1 MRKRSDPVDGQ
12 AHRRRAG
19 GRALAC
25 AAIVAIVV
33 ACSPAADSR
42 PTPATTSAS
51 ASPNGPT
58 AAGTAATAPGLGWR
72 ATGDGFETAPLAVP
86 LDEAT
91 PGSKQITIMLARRPA
106 ADPANRIGSLLL
118 LPGGPGSS
126 GIDWVKLG
134 YADLPALVRQRF
146 DVVSFDPRGMGL
158 STPLLDC
165 SVATGIDTADLVAGA
180 ALSDAM
186 SAIQREQAACE
197 TANPDLLPHVGTT
210 DVVGDV
216 ERIRQALGEE
226 QITLYGQSY
235 GTLTGELYAERY
247 PGHVRAL
254 LLDAPLDPAVDPE
267 QGAIDAAVATQD
279 MFDRFIASC
288 DADHSCALHGAG
300 GARRAYHELMARLG
314 QGPID
319 GVTLE
324 QVGFVVEMGLA
335 IDGGADIAKMLD
347 EVRRGDA
354 SSIRALTAGGGDPR
368 ADGYGLA
375 VYCLDW
381 PFRRPVTEDAILD
394 HTKRLRAVAPDFADA
409 DGTLVCGLW
418 PLPANRETAPLRVAA
433 TVPILIISSTG
444 DLFAPY
450 KHAVSLAKELASSV
464 LVTRDGFG
472 HTSVGQGNSC
482 VDDIAEAYLVRLQL
496 PPVSTTCR

>member
-1 MRKRSDPVDGQ
+1 
-12 AHRRRAG
+12 
-19 GRALAC
+19 
-25 AAIVAIVV
+25 
-33 ACSPAADSR
+33 
-42 PTPATTSAS
+42 
-51 ASPNGPT
+51 
-58 AAGTAATAPGLGWR
+58 
-72 ATGDGFETAPLAVP
+72 
-86 LDEAT
+86 
-91 PGSKQITIMLARRPA
+91 
-106 ADPANRIGSLLL
+106 
-118 LPGGPGSS
+118 
-126 GIDWVKLG
+126 
-134 YADLPALVRQRF
+134 
-146 DVVSFDPRGMGL
+146 
-158 STPLLDC
+158 
-165 SVATGIDTADLVAGA
+165 
-180 ALSDAM
+180 M

-197 TANPDLLPHVGTT
+197 TANPDLLPHVGTN

-267 QGAIDAAVATQD
+267 QGVIDAAVATQD

-288 DADHSCALHGAG
+288 DADPSCALHAAG
-300 GARRAYHELMARLG
+300 GAQRAYHELMARLG

-324 QVGFVVEMGLA
+324 QVGFVVSMGLA

-347 EVRRGDA
+347 GVRRGDA
-354 SSIRALTAGGGDPR
+354 SSIRNLTAGGGDPG

-375 VYCLDW
+375 VWCLDS
-381 PFRRPVTEDAILD
+381 PFRRPVTVDAVLD
-394 HTKRLRAVAPDFADA
+394 HTRRLRAVAPDFADA

-418 PLPANRETAPLRVAA
+418 PLPANLETAPVRVAA

-450 KHAVSLAKELASSV
+450 TWAVSLAKELDSSV

-472 HTSVGQGNSC
+472 HTSVGQGNAC
-482 VDDIAEAYLVRLQL
+482 VDGIGEAFLVRLAL
-496 PPVSTTCR
+496 PPAGTTCR